1 MKVQKDLKSDNN
13 GSEIPVT
20 LKWSLGETVDGGGIG
35 IAAVPEVKSS
45 QITPDM
51 SIS

>member
-1 MKVQKDLKSDNN
+1 MKVQNDLKSDNN
-13 GSEIPVT
+13 GSEIPAT
-20 LKWSLGETVDGGGIG
+20 LKWSLGETIDGRGIG